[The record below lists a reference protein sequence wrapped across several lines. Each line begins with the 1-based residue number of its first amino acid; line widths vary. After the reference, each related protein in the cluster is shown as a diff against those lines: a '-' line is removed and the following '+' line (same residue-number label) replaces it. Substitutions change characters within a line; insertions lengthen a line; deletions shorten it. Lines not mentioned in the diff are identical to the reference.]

1 MKNYTVIGIGE
12 ILWDLLPDGKILGG
26 APANFAYH
34 TAQLGAEGV
43 AISAVG
49 NDDLGKEIVKLI
61 EEKKVYNGLS
71 LVEEPTGTVTVE
83 LKDGIPSYIIHKG
96 VAWDNLVLTD
106 TAKEKLAKADA
117 ICFGSLAQRSEVSRK
132 AIWEALEMVPK
143 SCIKVFDINL
153 RQNFYSKE
161 IIEKSLAYT
170 DVFKINEEEIVL
182 FKDMFGMQGTEEEE
196 LCQQIIA
203 KYNLRLLALTKGSE
217 GSLLLSKDERSF
229 ILTPKVKVADTIGAG
244 DSFTATMVMGLLYKQ
259 PLAALHQ
266 KAVDVSAF
274 VCTHHGATP
283 VLPEELK
290 YHIG

>member
-34 TAQLGAEGV
+34 ATQLGAEGMAV
-43 AISAVG
+43 SAVG
-49 NDDLGKEIVKLI
+49 NDELGKEIVKLI
-61 EEKKVYNGLS
+61 KEKKVHNGLS
-71 LVEEPTGTVTVE
+71 LAKEPTGTVTVE
-83 LKDGIPSYIIHKG
+83 LKDGIPSYIIHEG

-117 ICFGSLAQRSEVSRK
+117 ICFGSLAQRSQVSRK

-161 IIEKSLAYT
+161 IIEKSLEYA

-182 FKDMFGMQGTEEEE
+182 FKDMFGMQGTELE

-203 KYNLRLLALTKGSE
+203 NYNLRLLTLTKGSE
-217 GSLLLSKDERSF
+217 GSLLMSKDDKSF
-229 ILTPKVKVADTIGAG
+229 IPTPKVKVADTIGAG
-244 DSFTATMVMGLLYKQ
+244 DSFTATMVMGLLNKQ
-259 PLAALHQ
+259 PLAVLHQ